1 MFVSL
6 ILSGLTELVESRDC
20 KNGYIMSCIPF
31 DPIKQEVTKTRDTAI
46 EGAGVVLTGDPREG

>member
-1 MFVSL
+1 ML
-6 ILSGLTELVESRDC
+6 
-20 KNGYIMSCIPF
+20 CIPF